1 MRARPTGACGAA
13 NPMLMESARRSNAYS
28 NDRGDPASRRP
39 RVPRQRTE
47 QTTDKR
53 EEMTWLRT
61 ARFRKPVGALHR
73 GFAVLSVLCSM
84 ARAPGVAAFMDRDV
98 EIIGGP
104 PAPSKL
110 SRVSIDREP
119 CPVAFM
125 QLQQSLL
132 DLGARA
138 GPSSVSMSG
147 LRSPPPE
154 PTCLARKCVE
164 EDARG
169 PEPGMRQLMRQN
181 SMSLSSLTTED
192 ELSGYEPLDRCRS
205 SICVAQLDKAVRKP
219 RAPEDTGPDNE
230 PCSDGDAALAPRA
243 D

>member
-1 MRARPTGACGAA
+1 
-13 NPMLMESARRSNAYS
+13 
-28 NDRGDPASRRP
+28 
-39 RVPRQRTE
+39 
-47 QTTDKR
+47 
-53 EEMTWLRT
+53 
-61 ARFRKPVGALHR
+61 
-73 GFAVLSVLCSM
+73 M

-147 LRSPPPE
+147 LRLPPPE
-154 PTCLARKCVE
+154 PTCLARKSAE

-169 PEPGMRQLMRQN
+169 PEPGIRQVTRHD

-192 ELSGYEPLDRCRS
+192 ELSGYEPLDKCHS
-205 SICVAQLDKAVRKP
+205 SVYVAQRDKALRKT
-219 RAPEDTGPDNE
+219 RAPEHTGPDNE
-230 PCSDGDAALAPRA
+230 PCSDGGQEETAKVRPGRVTRIRTNTNVN
-243 D
+243 